1 MQHSV
6 RISPAAEDD
15 LIAIGDY
22 IAQDSPAAAQ
32 RFIEKL
38 RSRIATLRSFPA
50 RHGRAAEAD
59 LIGVDT
65 REMIHGMYRVL
76 YTIDGSTVVIHA
88 IRHGARRPLRPGEFR
103 SRPE

>member
-59 LIGVDT
+59 LIGV
-65 REMIHGMYRVL
+65 L
-76 YTIDGSTVVIHA
+76 YTIDRSTVVIHA